1 MPSENNPGAAQHRQ
15 ADGITSLFLRSLTA
29 ARNAL
34 RLAALWSEKKPC
46 VRKERIM
53 RRLSATYLG
62 FAVALTAGAMP
73 AGAQYPGVPVGY
85 RGLANPGVAYP
96 AYSPYLNLLRQ
107 GNPFYAN
114 YYGLV
119 RPEVA
124 WRQSV
129 AGLQSQTAANQQSIA
144 GLETAGPL
152 LTGHGTS
159 FLNTSHYFMYRG
171 PGTPAGR
178 ATGGPQPLQGQ
189 QQAQGSRTQ
198 TTTPS
203 TTAPA
208 RKY

>member
-1 MPSENNPGAAQHRQ
+1 MRQ
-15 ADGITSLFLRSLTA
+15 LLTA
-29 ARNAL
+29 SIVGLGVA
-34 RLAALWSEKKPC
+34 
-46 VRKERIM
+46 
-53 RRLSATYLG
+53 LSAG
-62 FAVALTAGAMP
+62 ALP
-73 AGAQYPGVPVGY
+73 AAAQYPGVPVGY
-85 RGLANPGVAYP
+85 RGLASPGVAYP

-152 LTGHGTS
+152 LTGHGTA

-171 PGTPAGR
+171 TGTPAGR

-189 QQAQGSRTQ
+189 QQAQGQRGQ
-198 TTTPS
+198 TATS
-203 TTAPA
+203 APT